1 MHSAKGTLKS
11 ALKSVD
17 RLADTRIAFDGSL
30 PTLERLLP
38 QMQNGNDGARCPYS
52 YPFERPSSM
61 EIAPEYNSIQT
72 GEAVAVVSMPSG
84 DSAFLVT
91 RYEDV
96 KTVLGDRRFSRAAT
110 LAEGAP
116 RLGPVPQNFPT
127 LLNMDPPDHSR
138 VRKMISGTFT
148 ARRVNTLIPY
158 IEQHVDSFLTDMIK
172 AGPDADLIESFAAR
186 LPVQIICE
194 LLGVPMSDRA
204 QFGAWSR
211 AFLAT
216 TSKEYT
222 PEQVKEAQVALFT
235 YLNQLIETK
244 KADPQGDIL
253 SDLAVQNAADPK
265 ISDLELV
272 FLGVTLLV
280 AGHETT
286 VNMIGNGIFALL
298 LEPAK
303 LEELRAHPELID
315 TAIEELLRLFGPGT
329 EGLLR
334 IATEDVE
341 LSGVLIPAAAACC
354 RVSSRQ
360 TGTRTSSRM
369 HRVAHSAETS
379 CALGRDEAQHLSFS
393 HGPHFCIG
401 ASLARAELR
410 ISFNEILRRLP
421 GLALAVDPAEVPRPE
436 GLLVNGVSRLPIT
449 WDAEAARALHD
460 SETAAL
466 LDTLTLQEQTR

>member
-303 LEELRAHPELID
+303 LEELRTHPELID

-341 LSGVLIPAAAACC
+341 LSGVLIPAGSGVLPSLVAANRDEDKFEDA
-354 RVSSRQ
+354 Q
-360 TGTRTSSRM
+360 
-369 HRVAHSAETS
+369 S

>member
-138 VRKMISGTFT
+138 VRKMISGTFA

-341 LSGVLIPAAAACC
+341 LSGVLIPAGSGVLPSLVAANRDEDKFEDA
-354 RVSSRQ
+354 Q
-360 TGTRTSSRM
+360 
-369 HRVAHSAETS
+369 S

>member
-1 MHSAKGTLKS
+1 
-11 ALKSVD
+11 
-17 RLADTRIAFDGSL
+17 
-30 PTLERLLP
+30 
-38 QMQNGNDGARCPYS
+38 MQNGNDSARCPYS
-52 YPFERPSSM
+52 YPFERPSAM
-61 EIAPEYNSIQT
+61 EIAPEYNTIQT
-72 GEAVAVVSMPSG
+72 DEAVAVVNMPSG

-91 RYEDV
+91 KYEDV

-148 ARRVNTLIPY
+148 ARRVSALVPH
-158 IEQHVDSFLTDMIK
+158 IEQHVDSFLTDMIL
-172 AGPDADLIESFAAR
+172 AGPDADLIEAFAAR
-186 LPVQIICE
+186 LPVQVICE
-194 LLGVPMSDRA
+194 LLGVPISDRP

-216 TSKEYT
+216 TSKDYT

-244 KADPQGDIL
+244 KSAPQGDIL
-253 SDLAVQNAADPK
+253 SELAVQNAKDPK

-303 LEELRAHPELID
+303 LEQLRDQPELID
-315 TAIEELLRLFGPGT
+315 TAIEELLRLYGPGT

-341 LSGVLIPAAAACC
+341 LSGVLIPAGSAVLPSLVAAN
-354 RVSSRQ
+354 RDEEKFEDSQ
-360 TGTRTSSRM
+360 T
-369 HRVAHSAETS
+369 
-379 CALGRDEAQHLSFS
+379 CALDRDEAQHLSFS

-401 ASLARAELR
+401 AALARAELR
-410 ISFNEILRRLP
+410 ISFTEILRRLP
-421 GLALAVDPAEVPRPE
+421 GLALAVDPSEVPRPE
-436 GLLVNGVSRLPIT
+436 GLLVNGVARLPVT
-449 WDAEAARALHD
+449 WDAEAARALFD
-460 SETAAL
+460 TDTA

>member
-1 MHSAKGTLKS
+1 
-11 ALKSVD
+11 
-17 RLADTRIAFDGSL
+17 
-30 PTLERLLP
+30 
-38 QMQNGNDGARCPYS
+38 
-52 YPFERPSSM
+52 M
-61 EIAPEYNSIQT
+61 EIAPEYNSRQT

-341 LSGVLIPAAAACC
+341 LSGVLIPAGSGVLPSLVAANRDEDKFEDA
-354 RVSSRQ
+354 Q
-360 TGTRTSSRM
+360 
-369 HRVAHSAETS
+369 S

>member
-158 IEQHVDSFLTDMIK
+158 IEQHIDSFLTDMIK

-341 LSGVLIPAAAACC
+341 LSGVLIPAGSGVLPSLVAANRDEDKFEDA
-354 RVSSRQ
+354 Q
-360 TGTRTSSRM
+360 
-369 HRVAHSAETS
+369 S

>member
-1 MHSAKGTLKS
+1 
-11 ALKSVD
+11 
-17 RLADTRIAFDGSL
+17 
-30 PTLERLLP
+30 
-38 QMQNGNDGARCPYS
+38 MQNGNDGARCPYS

-110 LAEGAP
+110 LTEGAP

-341 LSGVLIPAAAACC
+341 LSGVLIPAGSGVLPSLVAANRDEDKFEDA
-354 RVSSRQ
+354 Q
-360 TGTRTSSRM
+360 
-369 HRVAHSAETS
+369 S

>member
-1 MHSAKGTLKS
+1 
-11 ALKSVD
+11 
-17 RLADTRIAFDGSL
+17 
-30 PTLERLLP
+30 
-38 QMQNGNDGARCPYS
+38 MQNGNDGARCPYS

-303 LEELRAHPELID
+303 LEELRTHPELID

-341 LSGVLIPAAAACC
+341 LSGVLIPAGSGVLPSLVAANRDEDKFEDA
-354 RVSSRQ
+354 Q
-360 TGTRTSSRM
+360 
-369 HRVAHSAETS
+369 S

>member
-341 LSGVLIPAAAACC
+341 LSGVLIPAGSGVLPSLVAANRDEDKFEDA
-354 RVSSRQ
+354 Q
-360 TGTRTSSRM
+360 
-369 HRVAHSAETS
+369 S